1 MTGLSSK
8 VEDQIEGFCWGRDG
22 RQQQQ
27 GWGSGHWKAW
37 GWPCLPTP
45 LCRPLSLSP
54 QQGPAN
60 PDVGLCCPA
69 LSSRVCKNNRQC
81 QRRRADDFSILHD
94 GKERGLDPIQC
105 LCLGE
110 GAWDEGGLSGP
121 STAADQRLARTTSD
135 VRCAKGATAGTETGP
150 RRRTA
155 DSTRLSGPAE
165 GDASCPPK
173 NSPCGELSVSELLQD
188 ASSLTKGLRAPT
200 RQRCDVEQSRSALQ
214 LLAVGLTLGPSQ
226 CPRASLETRDQQAD
240 AGVRELAHRETR
252 RID

>member
-1 MTGLSSK
+1 MLVCAALLCPAGSAKPTDNVKDGGQMISLYFTMEKKGVWIQSNAS
-8 VEDQIEGFCWGRDG
+8 VWGRELG
-22 RQQQQ
+22 TK
-27 GWGSGHWKAW
+27 GV
-37 GWPCLPTP
+37 CL
-45 LCRPLSLSP
+45 
-54 QQGPAN
+54 
-60 PDVGLCCPA
+60 GL
-69 LSSRVCKNNRQC
+69 
-81 QRRRADDFSILHD
+81 RRRAISDWQH
-94 GKERGLDPIQC
+94 
-105 LCLGE
+105 
-110 GAWDEGGLSGP
+110 
-121 STAADQRLARTTSD
+121 D
-135 VRCAKGATAGTETGP
+135 VRCQMRQGATAGTETGP